1 MTITPNHKRL
11 AIGLWVLAALLVLW
25 YNAVAFLSLWDRELT
40 AMSPGARNTI
50 AKRQQLE
57 SRMAQKLSGLI
68 DPFQINHIAAK
79 IDGPSVAPPPPKP
92 KGGTPSQAVSK
103 KVNSAAEMELKL
115 PSLDGIIAVYQPSKG
130 KTYLAVMDG
139 KTLEEQSRINDFVI
153 TSIDA
158 KGVQLARGAKT
169 VFIPAPQIAYSKDKS
184 MEE

>member
-1 MTITPNHKRL
+1 MTLTPNHKRL

-40 AMSPGARNTI
+40 AMSPGARATI

-57 SRMAQKLSGLI
+57 SRMAQKLLGVI
-68 DPFQINHIAAK
+68 DPLQINHIAAK
-79 IDGPSVAPPPPKP
+79 IDGRRVVPPPKP
-92 KGGTPSQAVSK
+92 IGGTPVQAVVK
-103 KVNSAAEMELKL
+103 KVKPAPKVEVKL
-115 PSLDGIIAVYQPSKG
+115 PSLDGIIAVYHPSKG

-139 KTLEEQSRINDFVI
+139 KTLEERSGINDFVI
-153 TSIDA
+153 QSIDA
-158 KGVQLARGAKT
+158 KGVLLARGAKA